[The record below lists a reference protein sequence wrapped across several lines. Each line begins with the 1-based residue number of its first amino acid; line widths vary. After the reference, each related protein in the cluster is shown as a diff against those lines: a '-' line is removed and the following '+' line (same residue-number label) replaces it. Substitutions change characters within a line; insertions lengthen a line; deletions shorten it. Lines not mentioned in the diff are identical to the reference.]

1 MLNIWRF
8 IAICLCLAAA
18 PGAYAL
24 TFVAQPQETY
34 QTGEEIFEPITRLL
48 SEQTGQPW
56 EYEHPD
62 NQLNF
67 VDMLVEDRAE
77 LYLGDPHFV
86 GYLMNSNEQQVVAQV
101 PNQEWVLIAP
111 QSSTGRLLGS
121 RVTSSF
127 SCTEAPTCALPPPDL
142 GMLLFSNLQVFAN
155 NALRHPMLVSVE
167 DVTNVVEGVLGERC
181 YCGVTRRAL
190 LANLAEADREQLA
203 VRGLQTT
210 LGAAFTVSDRVS
222 PALAEQ
228 IQGAL
233 LSPEGREATRAM
245 RERLYAGAELM
256 APEDTDRYLDSA
268 SMLVDEYLI
277 PMNRM
282 PKPGDKK
289 TETVDVA
296 TSSTASTTTT
306 QASQDGGST
315 TRTASSGGS
324 GVQLDVVSWG
334 GAYSASQWSA
344 YHDPYMERNPQV
356 NIVEEES
363 SAEGLK
369 LLREQVQSGNVSW
382 DLVDMTAS
390 NAIAACEEGLAM
402 EVPHDEWLA
411 PAPDGT
417 PPSEDFG
424 DMIIAPCFI
433 PQIVFSTAFGY
444 REDLLAREPD
454 SIDDVFNLS
463 QFPGMRSLERKPI
476 GNLEW
481 ALIADGVPPE
491 EVYDV
496 LDTPEGVERAFAKL
510 DTIKNQVMWWLKG
523 DVPVKLLSEG
533 SVVIASAYNGRLF
546 AAIVERDEPIDM
558 MWDWQ
563 VFDLDGWVVPKGAP
577 NLEAVKDYLYF
588 ATDTQRLADQAKYIS
603 YGPARASSAPL
614 VGEHAEL
621 GIDMGPHMPTDP
633 ANSQNVLLFNY
644 EWWSEHQDDLG
655 ARFERWL
662 EE

>member
-1 MLNIWRF
+1 MLKISRF
-8 IAICLCLAAA
+8 IAVCVCLAAA
-18 PGAYAL
+18 PGAQAL
-24 TFVAQPQETY
+24 VFVAQPQETY
-34 QTGEEIFEPITRLL
+34 QTGEAIFEPVARLL
-48 SEQTGQPW
+48 TEKTGQPW
-56 EYEHPD
+56 EYQHPD

-86 GYLMNSNEQQVVAQV
+86 GYLMEANQQRVVAQV
-101 PNQEWVLIAP
+101 PDQEWVLIAP

-181 YCGVTRRAL
+181 FCGVTRQAL
-190 LANLAEADREQLA
+190 LRNLPETDRERLA
-203 VRGLQTT
+203 VRELRTT
-210 LGAAFTVSDRVS
+210 LGAAFTASDRVS
-222 PALAEQ
+222 PALADQ
-228 IQGAL
+228 IQAAL

-245 RERLYAGAELM
+245 RERLYAGAGLM
-256 APEDTDRYLDSA
+256 EPVEPERYLSSA
-268 SMLVDEYLI
+268 GMLVDEYLV

-289 TETVDVA
+289 TGVVDVA
-296 TSSTASTTTT
+296 ATQSGGEAGGTS
-306 QASQDGGST
+306 
-315 TRTASSGGS
+315 RTAAGGGS
-324 GVQLDVVSWG
+324 GMDLTVVSWG
-334 GAYSASQWSA
+334 GAYSESQWNA
-344 YHDPYMERNPQV
+344 YHEPYMERNPEV
-356 NIVEEES
+356 RITEEES
-363 SAEGLK
+363 SAEGLM
-369 LLREQVQSGNVSW
+369 LLREQVQSGNVTW

-417 PPSEDFG
+417 QPSEDFG
-424 DMIIAPCFI
+424 DLIVAPCFI
-433 PQIVFSTAFGY
+433 PEIVFSTAFGY

-463 QFPGMRSLERKPI
+463 RFPGMRSLERKPI
-476 GNLEW
+476 GNMEW
-481 ALIADGVPPE
+481 ALIADGVAPQ
-491 EVYDV
+491 EVYDL

-510 DTIKNQVMWWLKG
+510 DTIKSQVMWWLKG

-546 AAIVERDEPIDM
+546 AAIVERNEPIGM

-563 VFDLDGWVVPKGAP
+563 VFDLDGWVVPRGAP

-633 ANSQNVLLFNY
+633 ANSRNVLLFNY
-644 EWWSEHQDDLG
+644 DWWAEHQDDLG

>member
-1 MLNIWRF
+1 MLKISRLF
-8 IAICLCLAAA
+8 VVCLCLAFIPAA
-18 PGAYAL
+18 HAL
-24 TFVAQPQETY
+24 IFVAQPQETF
-34 QTGEEIFEPITRLL
+34 QTGEEIFAPVAKLL
-48 SEQTGQPW
+48 AEKTGQPW
-56 EYEHPD
+56 EYQHAD

-67 VDMLVEDRAE
+67 VDILVEDRAE

-86 GYLMNSNEQQVVAQV
+86 GYLMDSNRHRILAQV
-101 PNQEWVLIAP
+101 PEQEWVLIAP
-111 QSSTGRLLGS
+111 QSSTGKLLGT
-121 RVTSSF
+121 RATTSF

-142 GMLLFSNLQVFAN
+142 GMLLFSNLEVFAN
-155 NALRHPMLVSVE
+155 NSLRHPMLVSVE
-167 DVTNVVEGVLGERC
+167 DVTNVVEGVLEGRC
-181 YCGVTRRAL
+181 FCGVTRRAL
-190 LANLAEADREQLA
+190 LQNISQASQEQLG
-203 VRGLQTT
+203 VRPLRTT

-222 PALAEQ
+222 PALADQ
-228 IQGAL
+228 IQAAL

-245 RERLYAGAELM
+245 RERLYGSADLIE
-256 APEDTDRYLDSA
+256 PTDPDAYLDSA
-268 SMLVDEYLI
+268 HLLVDEYLI

-289 TETVDVA
+289 TETVDVVTSTSNQA
-296 TSSTASTTTT
+296 TQS
-306 QASQDGGST
+306 GGST
-315 TRTASSGGS
+315 TTATTRAGS
-324 GVQLDVVSWG
+324 GVDLKVVSWG
-334 GAYSASQWSA
+334 GAYSASQWNA
-344 YHDPYMERNPQV
+344 YHYPYMEQNPDV
-356 NIVEEES
+356 TITEDES

-369 LLREQVQSGNVSW
+369 LLREQVQSGNVTW
-382 DLVDMTAS
+382 DVVDMTAS
-390 NAIAACEEGLAM
+390 NAIAACQEGLAM
-402 EVPHDEWLA
+402 EIPHDEWLA

-424 DMIIAPCFI
+424 GLIVAPCFI

-444 REDLLAREPD
+444 REDLLARTPD

-476 GNLEW
+476 GNMEW
-481 ALIADGVPPE
+481 ALIADGIAPQ
-491 EVYDV
+491 EVYDL

-523 DVPVKLLSEG
+523 DVPMKLLSEG
-533 SVVIASAYNGRLF
+533 SVVMASAYNGRLF
-546 AAIVERDEPIDM
+546 AAIVERNEPIAM

-577 NLEAVKDYLYF
+577 NLEEARKFLYF

-614 VGEHAEL
+614 VGQHAEL
-621 GIDMGPHMPTDP
+621 GIEMGPHMPTDP
-633 ANSQNVLLFNY
+633 GNSENVLLFNY
-644 EWWSEHQDDLG
+644 AWWAEHQDDLG